1 MSIVFAIQIILR
13 VFSDIVLYYSIKDNF
28 LTISIC
34 SVVQI
39 NDLYCIM
46 RGYLKYV

>member
-1 MSIVFAIQIILR
+1 MSIVFAIQIIPQ
-13 VFSDIVLYYSIKDNF
+13 VFSGIVLYYSIKESF
-28 LTISIC
+28 LTISNC

-46 RGYLKYV
+46 R